1 MDVSTAKMLTIALLY
16 VIICI
21 QKVTRPD
28 QEEGLWTAMKTSL
41 VIWLLLVLI
50 QLLASFNNGV
60 VAVLF
65 HTCRAS
71 ASERAK
77 ARIIENTKLQWTP
90 SVETNVKKKTG
101 ENVQG
106 STWPAA
112 NVIVLI
118 HTLQAT
124 HIFQNLSPKHE
135 SVLFTSHRFTRRFW
149 I

>member
-1 MDVSTAKMLTIALLY
+1 MLTIALLY

-28 QEEGLWTAMKTSL
+28 QEEGLWTAMKTCL

-50 QLLASFNNGV
+50 QLLASFNDGV

-65 HTCRAS
+65 HICRRES

-77 ARIIENTKLQWTP
+77 ARIIENTELQWTQ

-106 STWPAA
+106 PTWPAA

-135 SVLFTSHRFTRRFW
+135 SVLFTSRRFTRCFW